1 MSDKIINKNI
11 TNEMQSSFLDYA
23 MSVIVSRALPDVRD
37 GLKPV
42 HRRILFAMSELNNTA
57 DKPYKKS
64 ARIVGDVI
72 GKYHPHG
79 DTSVYDAMVRMA
91 QDFSYR
97 DELVDGHGNFGSI
110 DGDGAAAMRYT
121 EARMSK
127 IAMELLRD
135 INKGTIDYQENYDG
149 SEMEPVV
156 LPSKFPN
163 LLVNGASGIAVGMA
177 TNIPPHNLE
186 EVIDA
191 AIALI
196 DNEDITITELMEFV
210 KGPDFPLGAQILGV
224 SGIEKAYHS
233 GNGSIRVR
241 SKYEIVD
248 TPNGKPRI
256 VVTEIPYQVNK
267 SMLVEKIA
275 TQAKNKVIDGITDI
289 RDESDKDG
297 IRVVI
302 ELRRDVNTDV
312 VINNLFKHTQLEVS
326 YSFNMLALVKG
337 QPKVLNLKDI
347 LANYLDH
354 QREVIVRR
362 TKYDMEKAERRAHI
376 LQGLKIAVDNIDEVI
391 ELIRESKTTE
401 EAREKLIAR
410 FELSDEQ
417 TKAILEMRLQKL
429 TGLERDKIE
438 VELNEL
444 LTLIAELREILA
456 DSKKVDAIVK
466 DELTEIRVKYGSER
480 RTKIVYD
487 YVENDSDY
495 ERLIDEKDV
504 LITLTK
510 EGYIKR
516 MDVRDIKSQNRG
528 GKGSRGIALNSEDE
542 VSKILFASTHS
553 DLLFFT
559 DGGKVFKTRT
569 HKVPEY
575 ASRSV
580 KGLPLIN
587 LIDIDKNDKITSIIS
602 LKEYDD
608 DKYLFFTTKAGIAK
622 KTSLSE
628 YSRINKNGKIAIK
641 IDEDSVIDV
650 EVIDDKDEIFLA
662 TSAGL
667 AIKTTADQFR
677 PLGRTARGVRG
688 IKLKAEDD
696 FVIGS
701 GIVKEGDGIVS
712 VTEKG
717 YGKITSASEYRLQSR
732 AGSGT
737 KNLKVT
743 EKTGCV
749 KKIEV
754 VNEKELENRDLIILT
769 QNGQS
774 IRTPLSTLRFM
785 GRNTQGVKLI
795 DLRDNDKVTALE
807 IVEND
812 EVTME
817 EVIENGEN

>member
-135 INKGTIDYQENYDG
+135 INKDTIDYQENYDG
-149 SEMEPVV
+149 SEMEPIV

-191 AIALI
+191 SIALI
-196 DNEDITITELMEFV
+196 DNEDITIAELMEFV

-302 ELRRDVNTDV
+302 ELRRDVNIDV
-312 VINNLFKHTQLEVS
+312 VVNNLFKHTQLEVS

-347 LANYLDH
+347 LVNYLDH

-391 ELIRESKTTE
+391 DLIRNSKTTE

-417 TKAILEMRLQKL
+417 IKAILEMRLQKL

-438 VELNEL
+438 IELNEL
-444 LTLIAELREILA
+444 LILIAELREILGDA
-456 DSKKVDAIVK
+456 KKVDAIVK

-528 GKGSRGIALNSEDE
+528 GKGSRGIALNNEDE

-602 LKEYDD
+602 LKEYND

-622 KTSLSE
+622 KTPLSE

-650 EVIDDKDEIFLA
+650 EVIDDKDKIFLA

-688 IKLKAEDD
+688 IKLKIEND

-701 GIVKEGDGIVS
+701 GIVKGGDGIVT

-754 VNEKELENRDLIILT
+754 VNEKDLENRDLIILT

-774 IRTPLSTLRFM
+774 IRTSLSTLRFM

-807 IVEND
+807 VVEND
-812 EVTME
+812 EVPLE
-817 EVIENGEN
+817 EVIQNEEN